1 MYQRRI
7 FIYCCRMLRDE
18 QDAEDAAQ
26 DIFVR
31 AYESIHRYKPT
42 VGFTAWLYKIAYRHC
57 LNLLRRSRLLQQKR
71 LLFRQDQDE
80 AAESPEQIVDRYL
93 FGPPLDAVWQR
104 LTLTEHNLLILSV
117 FEEKTVTEIAD
128 IIGRNPESVKKRIT
142 RTKQKVRDM
151 LKKEEEQGWRVQQ
164 TWLRTKI

>member
-1 MYQRRI
+1 M
-7 FIYCCRMLRDE
+7 
-18 QDAEDAAQ
+18 
-26 DIFVR
+26 
-31 AYESIHRYKPT
+31 
-42 VGFTAWLYKIAYRHC
+42 
-57 LNLLRRSRLLQQKR
+57 
-71 LLFRQDQDE
+71 
-80 AAESPEQIVDRYL
+80 
-93 FGPPLDAVWQR
+93 
-104 LTLTEHNLLILSV
+104 ILSV